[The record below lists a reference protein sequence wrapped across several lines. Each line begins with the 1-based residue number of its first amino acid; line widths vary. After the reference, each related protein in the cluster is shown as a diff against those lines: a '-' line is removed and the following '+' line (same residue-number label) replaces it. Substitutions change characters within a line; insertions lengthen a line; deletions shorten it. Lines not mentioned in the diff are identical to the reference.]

1 MSWAKNF
8 WGYKTGKMK
17 KIVIIG
23 GGINGLIAANY
34 LAKEKYDVTVVEKKS
49 FTGGACIKDSA
60 VIQNKEIDF
69 AYGATV
75 LGMMPDFIFSE
86 TGLDKLIETF
96 YPKTPKLVYFPDSK
110 KSTRIFQNNK
120 ELDVELGQEWGEKGD
135 TLGFRND
142 ENKVINYIQHIY
154 KNAISPSIEHAE
166 NFLGKDNTDLWV
178 RGSAKDLLDH
188 YFTSE
193 KTKLYMGMT
202 VIESGPASIY
212 DPGTAFTIPLM
223 DSGSVFNGYWG
234 YVKNG
239 IWKISENLTE
249 INKNLGVKF
258 SLNSNIENINT
269 EKGLISYNSN
279 GVINELN
286 YDHLL
291 FATDP
296 KAPGELLNNETIK
309 SENSKLNYL
318 GSSGKVTAFF
328 KSPVKWVESNKNP
341 EYDTSFRFFFS
352 NNTLEE
358 FETASQNASKKVADY
373 CPGYIQVY
381 AEGGE
386 QRKMNNDEHLDK
398 IILFTKNLSF
408 DKSAEK
414 IDDVKEKI
422 ISRVMPHIKNPED
435 LVFSKFLTP
444 KDSNETFYFPEGNID
459 HMTLDGNQNF
469 DKRTFSSNAN
479 NFYKYYD
486 FDNIYYCGAGSFP
499 CGSVAGTPGYMCAK
513 QLIRSDK

>member
-1 MSWAKNF
+1 
-8 WGYKTGKMK
+8 MK
-17 KIVIIG
+17 KIAIIG
-23 GGINGLIAANY
+23 SGINGLVAANY
-34 LAKEKYDVTVVEKKS
+34 LAKEKYDVTVIEKKS
-49 FTGGACIKDSA
+49 FTGGACIKDST
-60 VIQNKEIDF
+60 IIDNKEIDF

-86 TGLDKLIETF
+86 TGLDKLVQTF
-96 YPKTPKLVYFPDSK
+96 YPKTPKLVYFPNSE
-110 KSTRIFQNNK
+110 KSTRIFQNHEK
-120 ELDVELGQEWGEKGD
+120 LDVELEQQWGEKGD

-142 ENKVINYIQHIY
+142 ENKVIDFIQNIY
-154 KNAISPSIEHAE
+154 RNAISPSIEHAE
-166 NFLGKDNTDLWV
+166 EILGKELTNLWI
-178 RGSAKDLLDH
+178 RGSAKNLLDH

-202 VIESGPASIY
+202 VIESGPASIN

-234 YVKNG
+234 FVKNG

-249 INKNLGVKF
+249 INKKLGVKF

-269 EKGLISYNSN
+269 ATGVISYTSNS
-279 GVINELN
+279 IKNELN
-286 YDHLL
+286 YDHLV

-296 KAPGELLNNETIK
+296 KVPGELLNNETIK
-309 SENSKLNYL
+309 RNNSKRNFL

-328 KSPVKWVESNKNP
+328 KNPVQWDESHNNP

-358 FETASQNASKKVADY
+358 LETASQNASKKVDDY

-381 AEGGE
+381 AEGGA
-386 QRKMNNDEHLDK
+386 QRKMKNNEDLDK

-422 ISRVMPHIKNPED
+422 ISKVISHIKNPED
-435 LVFSKFLTP
+435 LVYSKFLTP
-444 KDSNETFYFPEGNID
+444 KDLNETFYFPEGNID

-469 DKRTFSSNAN
+469 DKRTFSSDSK

-513 QLIRSDK
+513 QLTRKDKVY